1 MEADD
6 AEDALDAPRERDA
19 DLAERDA
26 DLASANAQITFV
38 MRERDEAR
46 AQNGRLRARN
56 REWREAFRQLRDEL
70 AAREQTVLE
79 LNDEIEVLRSRVP
92 KDTIIPPLA
101 FASWDVAASQS
112 LEVAVAAGTK
122 HQTIL
127 DVMPGAVLC
136 WEFQVLENQG
146 MFGFSGFKGDT
157 DIGFRL
163 FKVEGGGEGEGEDGG
178 EGEGDG
184 EDNGDGDS
192 NLGLHHKRLHKCL
205 VTRGAFL

>member
-1 MEADD
+1 MEEDHAADT
-6 AEDALDAPRERDA
+6 EL
-19 DLAERDA
+19 LAN
-26 DLASANAQITFV
+26 ANAQISFL

-46 AQNGRLRARN
+46 AQNTRLRARN

-70 AAREQTVLE
+70 ASREQTVLE

-112 LEVAVAAGTK
+112 LDVSVAAGTK

-136 WEFQVLENQG
+136 WEFQVLDNQG
-146 MFGFSGFKGDT
+146 IFGFKGFKGDT

-163 FKVEGGGEGEGEDGG
+163 FKVEGETGDAEPDGAAG
-178 EGEGDG
+178 ANADAGADA
-184 EDNGDGDS
+184 DANGDSATGAGDAAAGTKKGDS
-192 NLGLHHKRLHKCL
+192 SAASPR
-205 VTRGAFL
+205 AAS